1 MTKINGFNGDFNK
14 DNQGHPA
21 KAGQPQKAAN
31 SLFGKD
37 PFVDIDNKMSLF
49 ANTQFNQNLKP
60 DGSGKD
66 FGFFDNLRT

>member
-1 MTKINGFNGDFNK
+1 MTKINGFNGDFHK
-14 DNQGHPA
+14 DNQGQSA
-21 KAGQPQKAAN
+21 KMGQPQKPAN

-49 ANTQFNQNLKP
+49 ANAQFNQNLKP
-60 DGSGKD
+60 DGTGKD